1 MDINGTRFHLLLDD
15 ADWGRCLDAAGAL
28 QGRLGKAG
36 CDLAWDQRKGALKL
50 RPLLAFHR
58 APAGAPRLSPM
69 DRRGTA
75 RDRYGNWF
83 RIAEDGRGILAA
95 SPNGEWAPFWPIQR
109 EPWRPPENGAFAA
122 TPPAPEPQAPRLAG
136 IAVTEDHMLVA
147 GLLEPAGLLV
157 FDLYAGGPPR
167 WRLWPDGTSFEPFA
181 LAARPGGGL
190 FVLDRAGGRLWQ
202 LDRRLD
208 LPTTAQGPAPKADF
222 QPLEG
227 SPRPAAARFAPL
239 NPLALLTSMA
249 PPTPMDAVSV
259 LALPDGSAL
268 LLEAQGADG
277 FAALWRAVGGNLYG
291 PASCNGM
298 VARMAPEARES
309 FSLIGHDMALL
320 PERCIAITTRQGD
333 QAFAFDLTLVGEA
346 PALDPLPAQLPMR
359 LFGGRALAST
369 PEGAF
374 YDTGSAG
381 RMVPLVAQRRPR
393 HAERAVIV
401 TPPLDGRETGC
412 IWHRL
417 MLDLALP
424 SGAGIQVESV
434 AADDIAMLVPGATN
448 AGQLDALRWQ
458 MEPAPYGRPEPE
470 RPFGDAAAAARHPTR
485 ETLFQTARG
494 RWLRL
499 RLTLVGDGRA
509 TPSLKALRAWYPR
522 FSWSERY
529 LPAVYREDATSA
541 ALLERWL
548 ANFEGLLTGIE
559 ERVAAAH
566 LLLST
571 RTAPAEALD
580 WLARF
585 FGVLLDPRWD
595 IARRRL
601 FLRHA
606 MKLFALRGTS
616 RGVSLALHLAL
627 DAEVCDA
634 SFADL
639 PAQADPIRIVE
650 RFRIRS
656 AAEVELGLTTDAI
669 RIPVASGPRWRVE
682 DGAGALHAAWRAAT
696 GLGEAAVFPVTPP
709 VDSAQRSVWTRFA
722 KDRLGFVPG
731 GDAPTWAAFLTR
743 RRATLVA
750 LPNAVPE
757 STTLL
762 ALWVLYQQA
771 VVARRP
777 LAHRFTVLLPV
788 GLRETPEPE
797 RVAMAERIIELERPA
812 HTAFDVRLF
821 WDMLRIGEAR
831 LGFDTLLGE
840 GSRAP
845 ALMPSVVLGRDA
857 LGAAHLAPSHPFNLP
872 DRIILGRDRVAETA
886 TLGGP

>member
-1 MDINGTRFHLLLDD
+1 MDINGTRFHLLLGE

-36 CDLAWDQRKGALKL
+36 CDLAWDRRNGALKL

-58 APAGAPRLSPM
+58 APSVAPRLSPM

-95 SPNGEWAPFWPIQR
+95 SQNGDWAPFWPMQR
-109 EPWRPPENGAFAA
+109 EPWHPPEDGAFAA
-122 TPPAPEPQAPRLAG
+122 SPPAPEPQAPRLAG
-136 IAVTEDHMLVA
+136 LAITDDHMLVA

-167 WRLWPDGTSFEPFA
+167 WRLWPEGTSFTPFA
-181 LAARPGGGL
+181 LAARPGGGF

-208 LPTTAQGPAPKADF
+208 LPTTAQGPAPAADF

-227 SPRPAAARFAPL
+227 SARPAPARFEPLAPL
-239 NPLALLTSMA
+239 HLLASIA
-249 PPTPMDAVSV
+249 PPTPMDAVAV
-259 LALPDGSAL
+259 LALPDGSAV

-277 FAALWRAVGGNLYG
+277 FAALWRAVGGKLYG
-291 PASCNGM
+291 PASCRGM
-298 VARMAPEARES
+298 VARMAPEARDD

-320 PERCIAITTRQGD
+320 PERRIAITTGQGD
-333 QAFAFDLTLVGEA
+333 QAFAFDLTLIGEA
-346 PALDPLPAQLPMR
+346 PALDPLAEQLPMR
-359 LFGGRALAST
+359 LFGGRALVST

-381 RMVPLVAQRRPR
+381 RMVPLVAQFRPR

-401 TPPLDGRETGC
+401 TPPLDGRETAC
-412 IWHRL
+412 VWHRL
-417 MLDLALP
+417 MMDLALP

-434 AADDIAMLVPGATN
+434 AADDIAVLVPGATN
-448 AGQLDALRWQ
+448 AAQLKNLRWQ

-470 RPFGDAAAAARHPTR
+470 RPFSDAAAAARHPTR
-485 ETLFQTARG
+485 ETLFQAARG

-559 ERVAAAH
+559 ERIAAAH
-566 LLLST
+566 LLLSA

-595 IARRRL
+595 VARRRL

-627 DAEVCDA
+627 DADVCDA

-639 PAQADPIRIVE
+639 PASADSIRIVE
-650 RFRIRS
+650 RFRIRR
-656 AAEVELGLTTDAI
+656 AAEVELGLTTEAI
-669 RIPVASGPRWRVE
+669 RIPLASGPRWRVE
-682 DGAGALHAAWRAAT
+682 DGAAALHAAWRATT
-696 GLGEAAVFPVTPP
+696 GLGESAVFPVTPP

-731 GDAPTWAAFLTR
+731 GDALTWAAFRAR

-757 STTLL
+757 SATLL

-797 RVAMAERIIELERPA
+797 RVAMAERIVDLERPA
-812 HTAFDVRLF
+812 HAAFDVRLF
-821 WDMLRIGEAR
+821 WQVLRIGEAR

-857 LGAAHLAPSHPFNLP
+857 LGAAHLAPGHPYNLP

>member
-1 MDINGTRFHLLLDD
+1 
-15 ADWGRCLDAAGAL
+15 
-28 QGRLGKAG
+28 
-36 CDLAWDQRKGALKL
+36 
-50 RPLLAFHR
+50 
-58 APAGAPRLSPM
+58 
-69 DRRGTA
+69 
-75 RDRYGNWF
+75 
-83 RIAEDGRGILAA
+83 
-95 SPNGEWAPFWPIQR
+95 
-109 EPWRPPENGAFAA
+109 
-122 TPPAPEPQAPRLAG
+122 
-136 IAVTEDHMLVA
+136 MLVA

-167 WRLWPDGTSFEPFA
+167 WRLWPDGTSLKPFA

-277 FAALWRAVGGNLYG
+277 FAALWRAVGGSLYG
-291 PASCNGM
+291 PASCSGM
-298 VARMAPEARES
+298 VARMAPEAREN

-381 RMVPLVAQRRPR
+381 RMVPLMAQRRPR

-470 RPFGDAAAAARHPTR
+470 RPFGDAAAAARHPMR

-580 WLARF
+580 WLARL

-650 RFRIRS
+650 RFRIRR

-840 GSRAP
+840 GSRAQ

-857 LGAAHLAPSHPFNLP
+857 LGAAHLAPGHPFNLP